1 MNNAAAADYA
11 TQPAG
16 HKNSDYEMLG
26 QLPVVFKAQCPVSS
40 LAKLQKVS
48 GECESYGRSVDK

>member
-1 MNNAAAADYA
+1 VNNAAAADYA

-26 QLPVVFKAQCPVSS
+26 QLPVVFKAQLSS
-40 LAKLQKVS
+40 EFTSKAAEGVW
-48 GECESYGRSVDK
+48 GM